1 METETW
7 VPIAE
12 ARQYRLYDGYVTNC
26 LAGMCKNPDAMC
38 DALNCATVESGEF
51 AITLN
56 EVCGEHLESKI
67 WLRSYDRDLLNQLY
81 LQIKIGNLQTTN
93 TILEYAEKK
102 ARNLILIRTIRGGE
116 SMMTGK
122 ATAIA
127 QPKVKQKYVRCI
139 RKECTLHF

>member
-12 ARQYRLYDGYVTNC
+12 TRQYRLYDGYVTNC

-93 TILEYAEKK
+93 TILEYAEKQ
-102 ARNLILIRTIRGGE
+102 
-116 SMMTGK
+116 GK
-122 ATAIA
+122 KLAIDKNYSWRREHDDWEGYGDCSA
-127 QPKVKQKYVRCI
+127 
-139 RKECTLHF
+139 